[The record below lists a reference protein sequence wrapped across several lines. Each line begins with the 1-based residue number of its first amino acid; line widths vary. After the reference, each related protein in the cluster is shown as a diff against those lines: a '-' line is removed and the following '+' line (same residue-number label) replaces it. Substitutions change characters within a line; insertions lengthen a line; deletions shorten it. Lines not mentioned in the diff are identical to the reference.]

1 MLLGNLEEGDN
12 ILDFVGPL
20 GVPTNLEG
28 YKKVAVIGGGLGA
41 AIAYPQAKKIHSLG
55 GEVHTIIGFRNK
67 DIVILEE
74 EMKAVSSKSFVTTDD
89 GSYGKKGFVTDILKQ
104 LIDEGNDYDLVVAI
118 GPLIMM
124 KVVSDLTREYGIKT
138 IVSMNPIMI
147 DGTGTVSYTH
157 LLYFAILFEAL

>member
-1 MLLGNLEEGDN
+1 MYKIIRKNFKFKCKIYGYTAPKIAKRQSPDNLLFFWREDGKDSLNSTDYDRRRNCNHYLSRSRKTTMLLGNLEEGDN

-89 GSYGKKGFVTDILKQ
+89 GSYGKKVL
-104 LIDEGNDYDLVVAI
+104 
-118 GPLIMM
+118 
-124 KVVSDLTREYGIKT
+124 
-138 IVSMNPIMI
+138 
-147 DGTGTVSYTH
+147 
-157 LLYFAILFEAL
+157 